1 MLVDTNV
8 ISELMRP
15 RPNAKVQAWAE
26 RQEAFDL
33 SVVCVEEILFGLRAR
48 PSSRL
53 LSWFEEFVDHYCRVL
68 PISAA
73 IARRSAEVR
82 AELRARGKP
91 RTQADMLIAATAFEH
106 GVALVTRNVKDF
118 EGCGIPLLNPFEAL
132 GPVRK

>member
-26 RQEAFDL
+26 RQESFDL

-53 LSWFEEFVDHYCRVL
+53 LSWFEEFVDHC
-68 PISAA
+68 
-73 IARRSAEVR
+73 
-82 AELRARGKP
+82 
-91 RTQADMLIAATAFEH
+91 
-106 GVALVTRNVKDF
+106 
-118 EGCGIPLLNPFEAL
+118 C
-132 GPVRK
+132 